1 MGNSNGAGR
10 RRGGIIGIVVVGAYI
25 ALRIGIVAWRE
36 HEDGMSAGGIVVSI
50 VLILLA
56 VFVVLEIVFA
66 VQHARTRSR
75 ERALATRHPGA
86 HLAPVTMKRDLAK
99 EIENAASM
107 LGTTLAVRPPRRGN
121 ATVVADHD
129 GIGIYVGGGTPQ
141 LVLGI
146 PRQFVQSV
154 GSGETTAGGRYAF
167 GRVDALRVVVSNGQW
182 TAIDLPI
189 YRTVIGFPKT
199 LRGAE
204 LDARVREIAAAAGVQ
219 VQAAP
224 Y

>member
-1 MGNSNGAGR
+1 MGNDNGAGR
-10 RRGGIIGIVVVGAYI
+10 RRGGIIGIAVVAAYI
-25 ALRIGIVAWRE
+25 VLRFGLLAWRE
-36 HEDGMSAGGIVVSI
+36 HEEGMSTGGIVISL
-50 VLILLA
+50 VLIALA
-56 VFVVLEIVFA
+56 VFVVIEIVFA
-66 VQHARTRSR
+66 VSHARTRSR
-75 ERALATRHPGA
+75 ERALATQHPGA
-86 HLAPVTMKRDLAK
+86 HLAAVTMKRDLAK

-107 LGTTLAVRPPRRGN
+107 LGTTLVGRPPRRGY
-121 ATVVADHD
+121 ATLVADHN
-129 GIGIYVGGGTPQ
+129 GIGVYTGGSTPT

-154 GSGETTAGGRYAF
+154 GSGETTAGGRYQF

-182 TAIDLPI
+182 TAIDLPV

-204 LDARVREIAAAAGVQ
+204 LDARVREVAAAAGVQ
-219 VQAAP
+219 VQTAP